1 MKKLKSRAARKTSRR
16 LFSENRTVS
25 EKREVRMEMRER
37 EREKERDGEGLGWGR
52 KRETMRIYKKRE
64 NTKY

>member
-1 MKKLKSRAARKTSRR
+1 MGRRPTMKISLNVQVSESGALTPVKNLKSRAARKTSRR

-37 EREKERDGEGLGWGR
+37 E
-52 KRETMRIYKKRE
+52 
-64 NTKY
+64 